1 MSNSSD
7 RIGPTSGAHS
17 LQEAPLVFVNGPFG
31 VGKSSVVDLLSQ
43 RITNS
48 IVIDPEKVGHML
60 WSQLPN
66 SLHEDEFELE
76 PLWPPMSRLLIDLAR
91 RTYDRTLLVPMTI
104 ARPEVFDLIVG
115 GLRDNGHRVRNFT
128 LLATPT
134 TVRRRLKERMRDRG
148 EQPDRWGEL
157 SWEGLQIK
165 RCLQSLRRPRFARH
179 ICTEDQSADEVAGLI
194 TALLRQEQKSS

>member
-1 MSNSSD
+1 M
-7 RIGPTSGAHS
+7 
-17 LQEAPLVFVNGPFG
+17 
-31 VGKSSVVDLLSQ
+31 
-43 RITNS
+43 
-48 IVIDPEKVGHML
+48 
-60 WSQLPN
+60 
-66 SLHEDEFELE
+66 E

-165 RCLQSLRRPRFARH
+165 RCLQSLRPRFARH
-179 ICTEDQSADEVAGLI
+179 IRTEDQPADEVAV
-194 TALLRQEQKSS
+194 

>member
-1 MSNSSD
+1 
-7 RIGPTSGAHS
+7 
-17 LQEAPLVFVNGPFG
+17 VFVNGPFG